1 MKKGIAILIAVLA
14 VIGIII
20 GMIAGSYNGLV
31 SQQEEVENKH
41 SVISVQLQRRADL
54 IPNFV
59 NTVKGYSD
67 YEQKT
72 YTAVTEARNAVAGA
86 KTAGEQTK
94 AAEQLD
100 SAISVWVN
108 AVTEAYPDLK
118 ANENYKALQ
127 VELEGSEN
135 RIAVARKDYNDAAK
149 AYNSSVRRFPK
160 NIIAGMFGFEKVEYF
175 EAQAGSESVPQVSFD

>member
-20 GMIAGSYNGLV
+20 GIISGSYNGLV
-31 SQQEEVENKH
+31 NQQEEVENKQ

-108 AVTEAYPDLK
+108 AVTEAYPELK

-127 VELEGSEN
+127 DELAGSEN
-135 RIAVARKDYNDAAK
+135 RIAVARQDYNNAAK

>member
-20 GMIAGSYNGLV
+20 AMIAGSYNGLV

-41 SVISVQLQRRADL
+41 STISVQLQRRADL

-72 YTAVTEARNAVAGA
+72 YT
-86 KTAGEQTK
+86 
-94 AAEQLD
+94 
-100 SAISVWVN
+100 

-149 AYNSSVRRFPK
+149 SYNSSVRRFPK

>member
-20 GMIAGSYNGLV
+20 GIISGSYNGLV
-31 SQQEEVENKH
+31 NQQEEVENKH

>member
-20 GMIAGSYNGLV
+20 GIISGSYNGLV
-31 SQQEEVENKH
+31 NQQEEVENKQ

-118 ANENYKALQ
+118 ANENYRALQ